1 MNLDA
6 NLCCKC
12 KQKIT
17 PRKAPGIQCNGTCR
31 KFYHQK
37 CANIPDD
44 VFGNLREGYVSWACN
59 SCRNKRQSLVIAESS
74 NIIGSPSTSQQS
86 LNAINTGAIGNTF
99 DIESINSTL
108 ATVQAAQLSLQ
119 GAITNLSSA
128 VNSFNQKVLELEQ
141 RLTVV
146 ESLKSE
152 NTDLKKRVKGLEI
165 IIDDLER
172 FKFSKAVEIRGIP
185 FLPDEDVIKTV
196 DVLAEGIGCSLETS
210 DIDNIFRVGKTDL
223 IILAFTSKLKQRTF
237 LQNAKKEKPKLA
249 QFAAAIG
256 LKEDNKDINNNIY
269 VNESVGKKT
278 KLLLKTGR
286 DLKRQKKLHSIGTE
300 NGIVIC
306 RTKFGGMKHTIKNL
320 HDFKNIA
327 ETSSESY
334 SDSN

>member
-12 KQKIT
+12 KQKIK

-37 CANIPDD
+37 CAAIPDD

-59 SCRNKRQSLVIAESS
+59 SCRNKRQSLIIAETS

-86 LNAINTGAIGNTF
+86 LNANNTGAIGNTF
-99 DIESINSTL
+99 DIDSINTTL

-119 GAITNLSSA
+119 GAITNLSTA

-146 ESLKSE
+146 ETLKTE
-152 NTDLKKRVKGLEI
+152 NTDLKKRVKGLEF

-172 FKFSKAVEIRGIP
+172 FKFSKAVEVRGIHSY
-185 FLPDEDVIKTV
+185 PDEDVIKTV
-196 DVLAEGIGCSLETS
+196 DALAEEIGCSLDTS
-210 DIDNIFRVGKTDL
+210 DIDNVFRVGKTDL
-223 IILAFTSKLKQRTF
+223 IVLAFTSKLKQRTF
-237 LQNAKKEKPKLA
+237 LQNAKKEKPKLE
-249 QFAAAIG
+249 QIAAAIG
-256 LKEDNKDINNNIY
+256 LKEDNKDIKNNIY
-269 VNESVGKKT
+269 VNESVGKKA
-278 KLLLKTGR
+278 K
-286 DLKRQKKLHSIGTE
+286 SIGTE
-300 NGIVIC
+300 NGIVVC
-306 RTKFGGMKHTIKNL
+306 RTAFGGTKYTIKKL
-320 HDFKNIA
+320 DDFKNIA
-327 ETSSESY
+327 DLSSDSD